1 MAHLFLILPLSYF
14 IIFIRFNPDGYEDL
28 NGNKISSCWKLNK
41 FGLMSIKKEKEWEER
56 INKLKSEIQYWID
69 NKTEKTVEIIELFY

>member
-1 MAHLFLILPLSYF
+1 MEISKDLNHRS
-14 IIFIRFNPDGYEDL
+14 IIFIRFNPDGYVDL

-41 FGLMSIKKEKEWEER
+41 LGLMSIKKEKEWEER